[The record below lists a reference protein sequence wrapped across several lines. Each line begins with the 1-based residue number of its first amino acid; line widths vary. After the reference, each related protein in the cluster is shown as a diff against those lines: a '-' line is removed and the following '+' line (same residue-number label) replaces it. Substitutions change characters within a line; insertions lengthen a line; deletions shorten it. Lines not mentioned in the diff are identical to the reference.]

1 MDYKKYDMLAYKLH
15 CIKVDKF
22 RKSKVIINFKRK
34 VKKEEITLRSLLTK
48 VLLESSKNYPTS
60 RLMTIETENL
70 YNLTLN
76 SSSFLSGNYAVIS
89 LEILFLNDEW
99 VDDNLFE
106 QSVDFLLDIINNPH
120 IEDDAFFEK
129 SFNLAKSSLEQELK
143 SIKDNP
149 NRYAMSRLYEEID
162 SNSPLS
168 FNAVGYLK
176 DLEDITPHDLYE
188 YYKTILK
195 NDLVD
200 IFIISPKDSED
211 IKSIFT
217 SKMKLNVLKKKSD
230 SHLVHYDKYR
240 SRNKIVHEKSDF
252 QQSKFYVACK
262 FDKLTDFEVKY
273 VSVLYSYILGGG
285 PSSNL
290 FSVVRE
296 QNSLCY
302 YISSSFRLI
311 YGLLIITAGINAKD
325 FKKCLRL
332 VKQEIKNMQLGKFSE
347 EKIEEAKITFLNSI
361 KELKDSPSSILGTYI
376 SHEYLGTDLIDDRQA
391 EINKVTKDMIVAF
404 AKKVHIDTVY
414 VLEGSDSD
422 E

>member
-1 MDYKKYDMLAYKLH
+1 MDYKQYDMLSYKLH

-22 RKSKVIINFKRK
+22 RKSQVIINFKRK
-34 VKKEEITLRSLLTK
+34 VKKEEITMRSLLTK
-48 VLLESSKNYPTS
+48 VLLESSNNYPTS

-76 SSSFLSGNYAVIS
+76 SSSYLSGNYAVIS
-89 LEILFLNDEW
+89 FEALFLNDEW

-106 QSVDFLLDIINNPH
+106 QSIDFILNVVNNPH
-120 IEDDAFFEK
+120 IEDNAFFEK

-143 SIKDNP
+143 SLKDNP
-149 NRYAMSRLYEEID
+149 SRYAMSRLYEEID
-162 SNSPLS
+162 AKSPLS
-168 FNAVGYLK
+168 YNAVGYLD
-176 DLEDITPHDLYE
+176 DLEKITPRNLYE

-200 IFIISPKDSED
+200 IFIISPNEPEEV
-211 IKSIFT
+211 KSILS
-217 SKMKLNVLKKKSD
+217 SKIKLNVLKKKSD
-230 SHLVHYDKYR
+230 SHIVCYDKYR
-240 SRNKIVHEKSDF
+240 GRNKIVHETSDF
-252 QQSKFYVACK
+252 KQSKFFVACK
-262 FDKLTDFEVKY
+262 FDKLSDFEAKY

-296 QNSLCY
+296 KNSLCY
-302 YISSSFRLI
+302 YISSSFKLV
-311 YGLLIITAGINAKD
+311 YNLLIITAGINADD

-361 KELKDSPSSILGTYI
+361 KELKDSPGNILGTYI
-376 SHEYLGTDLIDDRQA
+376 SHEYLNTDLIDERVDKIA
-391 EINKVTKDMIVAF
+391 KVTREMIINF
-404 AKKVHIDTVY
+404 AKKVHVDTVY